1 MITATD
7 ARLKMQQVDRLI
19 AHGYGM
25 ECAIEEVGVTH
36 AGYSMWLGEHNDAV
50 PVAVDRLYHL
60 QTENSRL
67 RRKLAKLSLELNSVR
82 KVRNTDV
89 PDQPMAA

>member
-7 ARLKMQQVDRLI
+7 ARLKMQQVDWLI
-19 AHGYGM
+19 AHGYSM

-36 AGYSMWLGEHNDAV
+36 PAYSLWLREHNGAV

-60 QTENSRL
+60 QTENTRL

-82 KVRNTDV
+82 RVRNTDV
-89 PDQPMAA
+89 PDQPLAA

>member
-1 MITATD
+1 
-7 ARLKMQQVDRLI
+7 MQQVDMLVAR
-19 AHGYGM
+19 GYS
-25 ECAIEEVGVTH
+25 IESSIKEVGVTH
-36 AGYSMWLGEHNDAV
+36 TAYSLWLREHNGSV

-82 KVRNTDV
+82 RVRNADV
-89 PDQPMAA
+89 FDRPLAA

>member
-7 ARLKMQQVDRLI
+7 ARLKMQQVDWLI
-19 AHGYGM
+19 AHGYTM
-25 ECAIEEVGVTH
+25 ECAIGEVGVTH
-36 AGYSMWLGEHNDAV
+36 PAYSLWLREHNGAV

-82 KVRNTDV
+82 RARNPDV
-89 PDQPMAA
+89 SDAPLAA